1 MPSAS
6 IPSGWPTKRALPLPH
21 SLWLAPVNCWHALPE
36 HMKGLMTG
44 CVIYGTHC
52 KRGQKQQPLPSLSQ
66 ARLSRQLLGWNPL
79 VGSGLPPQAAFVD
92 PWAGQPEGEPQ
103 TNPGRSSLT
112 NYQPLPGC
120 SSPTQMPICPC
131 RRGAGRSPEQ
141 GEKTR
146 VGPLPY
152 GLPETTGLAPA
163 SFSLKRLHPCT
174 LGLLNPHP
182 GPTS

>member
-1 MPSAS
+1 MHSAS

-21 SLWLAPVNCWHALPE
+21 SLWLAPVNCWHTLPE

-52 KRGQKQQPLPSLSQ
+52 RRGQKPQPLPSLSQ
-66 ARLSRQLLGWNPL
+66 ACLSRLDPS

-92 PWAGQPEGEPQ
+92 PWTGQPEGEPQ
-103 TNPGRSSLT
+103 TNPGQSSLT
-112 NYQPLPGC
+112 NCQSLPSC
-120 SSPTQMPICPC
+120 FSPNQMPICSC
-131 RRGAGRSPEQ
+131 RRGAGRSPGQ

-163 SFSLKRLHPCT
+163 SFSLKQL
-174 LGLLNPHP
+174 P
-182 GPTS
+182 GGCS